1 MNMQE
6 PKNPKFKDFVKDYVA
21 AQGFLCSID
30 TMLESIDAGTVVL
43 KVPFSATLSQHTGAF
58 HGGFIGALSEAVMGA
73 CAATLIREDQ
83 TVVGAEYKVNFLSPA
98 IGDALIA
105 KGEVMKAGRSLTIC
119 RATLQ
124 CLQADGSLKLVAIA
138 QGTMATISANLGNS
152 KS

>member
-1 MNMQE
+1 MNMQG
-6 PKNPKFKDFVKDYVA
+6 PQNPSFRKFVEAYVA
-21 AQGFLCSID
+21 AQGFLCSIG
-30 TMLESIDAGTVVL
+30 TTIESIDAGTVVL
-43 KVPFSATLSQHTGAF
+43 KVPFNKTLSQHTGAF
-58 HGGFIGALSEAVMGA
+58 HGGVIGALSEAVMGA
-73 CAATLIREDQ
+73 CAASLVREDQ

>member
-1 MNMQE
+1 MNMQD
-6 PKNPKFKDFVKDYVA
+6 PQNPSFRDFVKAYVA
-21 AQGFLCSID
+21 AQGFLCSIG
-30 TMLESIDAGTVVL
+30 TTIESIDAGTVVL
-43 KVPFSATLSQHTGAF
+43 KVPFSKALSQHTGAF
-58 HGGFIGALSEAVMGA
+58 HGGVIGALSEAVMGA

-98 IGDALIA
+98 TGDALIA

-124 CLQADGSLKLVAIA
+124 CLQADESLKLVAIA
-138 QGTMATISANLGNS
+138 QGTMANVSANLGNS